1 MSRRRPVDR
10 LKPAQFTPLDQY
22 RLTPATGLA
31 LACDLLSV
39 NCTGDFAPGTGRTEV
54 RLKFV
59 AGPGTLW
66 LVKMLTIWL
75 PLAGAAWL
83 LAGCHK
89 PDNGT
94 ELHKL
99 TLNDLLPRQAQPK
112 LPTIKLYVGPEVLDA
127 EMAVTQDQIETGMMY
142 RTNIQE
148 TDSMI
153 FVLPYTQRA
162 AFWMMHC
169 PESISVAY
177 ITPDGTIAEIHHLE
191 RNDTNSVY
199 SATDNIRFAL
209 ETKDGWFGRHHIN
222 PGMVIRT
229 EKGTLAETFLHGQ
242 P

>member
-1 MSRRRPVDR
+1 M
-10 LKPAQFTPLDQY
+10 K
-22 RLTPATGLA
+22 
-31 LACDLLSV
+31 
-39 NCTGDFAPGTGRTEV
+39 FAAE
-54 RLKFV
+54 
-59 AGPGTLW
+59 PGTLGR
-66 LVKMLTIWL
+66 VKMFRTWF
-75 PLAGAAWL
+75 PLVCATL
-83 LAGCHK
+83 ILAGCHK
-89 PDNGT
+89 PDDGT

-99 TLNDLLPRQAQPK
+99 TLNDLLPKQAQPK

-127 EMAVTQDQIETGMMY
+127 EMAVTQDEIETGMMF

-177 ITPDGTIAEIHHLE
+177 ITPDGTVAEIHHLE

-209 ETKDGWFGRHHIN
+209 ETKDGWFGRHHIT
-222 PGMVIRT
+222 PGMTVTT
-229 EKGTLAETFLHGQ
+229 EKGSLAETFLRGKQ
-242 P
+242 